1 MVFMEK
7 EDAIET
13 INNIVAENDISACEI
28 KVCSEAVMDVNL
40 MKATMLGM
48 FQKILDLEENT
59 NEGSSN
65 EAYIWA
71 EEHIPEKIRK
81 DLGIEKP
88 KSYKFVKYRFDVD
101 LVVPENFTE
110 EQINEY
116 ARKFLSSH
124 CEEGCII
131 KTIYLDSLTSIFPE
145 SYENSIEDFKDE
157 DFLVKDERR
166 IDYGKKEEVYESH
179 K

>member
-1 MVFMEK
+1 MVFTEK

-48 FQKILDLEENT
+48 FQKILDLEDNT

-65 EAYIWA
+65 EAYTWA

-131 KTIYLDSLTSIFPE
+131 KTIYLDSLTSIFQE

-166 IDYGKKEEVYESH
+166 IDYGEK
-179 K
+179 

>member
-1 MVFMEK
+1 MVFTEK

-88 KSYKFVKYRFDVD
+88 KSYKFVRYRFDVN
-101 LVVPENFTE
+101 LVVPSNFTE
-110 EQINEY
+110 EQINEFCLELPKY
-116 ARKFLSSH
+116 KRPKK
-124 CEEGCII
+124 II
-131 KTIYLDSLTSIFPE
+131 FAKVPRNPTGK
-145 SYENSIEDFKDE
+145 IEKPKLREMYRTVDPFASM
-157 DFLVKDERR
+157 R
-166 IDYGKKEEVYESH
+166 
-179 K
+179 

>member
-13 INNIVAENDISACEI
+13 INNIVAENDINACEI

-88 KSYKFVKYRFDVD
+88 KSYKFVRYRFDVN
-101 LVVPENFTE
+101 LVVPSNFTE

-116 ARKFLSSH
+116 ARKFLSNH
-124 CEEGCII
+124 YEEGSIL
-131 KTIYLDSLTSIFPE
+131 KMKPLDSLTSIFPE
-145 SYENSIEDFKDE
+145 SYENSIEDFTDE

-166 IDYGKKEEVYESH
+166 IDYGKKEEVYEAQ

>member
-65 EAYIWA
+65 EVYIWA

-81 DLGIEKP
+81 DLGIDKP
-88 KSYKFVKYRFDVD
+88 KSYKFVKYRFDIN
-101 LVVPENFTE
+101 LVVPANFTE
-110 EQINEY
+110 KQINEY
-116 ARKFLSSH
+116 AKRFFSNYFKDGL
-124 CEEGCII
+124 ILRI
-131 KTIYLDSLTSIFPE
+131 TPLDSITSIFPE
-145 SYENSIEDFKDE
+145 SYENSIEDFTDE

-166 IDYGKKEEVYESH
+166 IDYGKKEEVYEA

>member
-13 INNIVAENDISACEI
+13 INNIVSENDISACEI
-28 KVCSEAVMDVNL
+28 KVCSEAFMDVNL

-88 KSYKFVKYRFDVD
+88 KSYKFVRYRFDIN
-101 LVVPENFTE
+101 LVVPANFTE

-116 ARKFLSSH
+116 ARKFLSNH
-124 CEEGCII
+124 YEEGSIL
-131 KTIYLDSLTSIFPE
+131 KMKPLDSLTSIFPE
-145 SYENSIEDFKDE
+145 SYENSIGDFTDE

-166 IDYGKKEEVYESH
+166 IDYEKKEEVYEAQ